1 MPTWLKVVLA
11 VVGLLIVLVLVTG
24 VATFVVVRRYGPG
37 LIEAGKQAVEEARDY
52 GRRTD
57 NEGCLDEAAARHSRS
72 EGIGAMIKN
81 GIFLRACLET
91 SRPTPGF
98 CDAVPTRFEF
108 VKSAQWQL
116 EECRRYGL
124 PPEKQCGQLF
134 QQVQEFCE
142 RRRLTPGVLTDNSN
156 SDDEEP
162 PPPPPP
168 APRQTP
174 KRP

>member
-11 VVGLLIVLVLVTG
+11 VVGLLVVLV
-24 VATFVVVRRYGPG
+24 VAAAVVTFVVVRRYGPG
-37 LIEAGKQAVEEARDY
+37 LVEAGKQAVEEAHDY

-57 NEGCLDEAAARHSRS
+57 NESCVNEAAARHSRT

-81 GIFLRACLET
+81 GIFLRGCLEA

-98 CDAVPTRFEF
+98 CDAVPNRFEF
-108 VKSAQWQL
+108 VRIAQWQL
-116 EECRRYGL
+116 EECRRYSL

-142 RRRLTPGVLTDNSN
+142 HRRLTPGVVIDNSN
-156 SDDEEP
+156 SDDE

-168 APRQTP
+168 APRQP
-174 KRP
+174 ANRR